1 MAEARKA
8 AKNARRIVVKVGSGV
23 LSNRGALRRRIF
35 TEIARQVSELW
46 DAGRQVVLVSSGS
59 IAMGSRTLG
68 WSHPGRSI
76 PEKQAAAAVG
86 QIGLSELYRRRFA
99 SHGRQVAQVLVTR
112 SGLDDRERFL
122 NARRTLLTLL
132 SLGVV
137 PVVNENDTV
146 ATEEIRFG
154 DNDSLS
160 ATVVNLVAADLLV
173 ILTDVDGLHT
183 RPPEPRKRKPPLYG
197 VIESITPEIERAAG
211 GSASA
216 FGRGG
221 MVTKLAAAQSA
232 ARSGAATVVCNGAR
246 RNVITQVASGEPV
259 GTLFASGS
267 RLASRKHW
275 LAFTAHPRGR
285 LVVDEGAARALVE
298 GGRSLLPAGIVAV
311 DGSFGI
317 GDPVSCVDERE
328 REIARGLAAYAS
340 ADVKRIKGVSTR
352 RITQLLGYSNGDEV
366 IHRDDLVLLGSDVQ
380 G

>member
-1 MAEARKA
+1 MAERRGA
-8 AKNARRIVVKVGSGV
+8 AKDARRIVVKVGSGV
-23 LSNRGALRRRIF
+23 LSNQGALRLRVF
-35 TEIARQVSELW
+35 TEIARQISELC
-46 DAGRQVVLVSSGS
+46 DSGRQVVLVSSGS

-86 QIGLSELYRRRFA
+86 QIGLSDLYRRRFA
-99 SHGRQVAQVLVTR
+99 RYGKQVAQVLVTR

-122 NARRTLLTLL
+122 NARRTLVTLL
-132 SLGVV
+132 SLDVV
-137 PVVNENDTV
+137 PIVNENDTV

-160 ATVVNLVAADLLV
+160 ATVVNLIAADLLL

-183 RPPEPRKRKPPLYG
+183 RAPEPRRRKPPLYG

-211 GSASA
+211 GSTSA

-221 MVTKLAAAQSA
+221 MVTKLAAARSA
-232 ARSGAATVVCNGAR
+232 AHSGAATVLCNGTAR
-246 RNVITQVASGEPV
+246 DVITQVAAGEPV

-285 LVVDEGAARALVE
+285 VVVDEGAVHALVE
-298 GGRSLLPAGIVAV
+298 RGRSLLPAGILDVE
-311 DGSFGI
+311 GSFGI
-317 GDPVSCVDERE
+317 GDPISCVDERD
-328 REIARGLAAYAS
+328 REFARGLAAYAS
-340 ADVKRIKGVSTR
+340 ADVNRIKGVSTR

-366 IHRDDLVLLGSDVQ
+366 IHRDDLVLLGSDIEE
-380 G
+380 

>member
-1 MAEARKA
+1 MAELRKA
-8 AKNARRIVVKVGSGV
+8 ARDARRIVVKVGSGV
-23 LSNRGALRRRIF
+23 LTDRGVLRRRIF
-35 TEIARQVSELW
+35 AEIARQISELC

-99 SHGRQVAQVLVTR
+99 RHRRQVAQVLVTR
-112 SGLDDRERFL
+112 GGLDDRERFL
-122 NARRTLLTLL
+122 NARRTLVTLL
-132 SLGVV
+132 ALGVV

-160 ATVVNLVAADLLV
+160 ATVVNLVAAELLV

-211 GSASA
+211 GSGSA

-221 MVTKLAAAQSA
+221 MVTKLAAARSA
-232 ARSGAATVVCNGAR
+232 AQSGAATVLCNGR
-246 RNVITQVASGEPV
+246 TRNVVTRVAAGEPL
-259 GTLFASGS
+259 GTLIASGS

-285 LVVDEGAARALVE
+285 LVVDPGAVRALVE
-298 GGRSLLPAGIVAV
+298 KGRSLLPAGIVGV
-311 DGSFGI
+311 EGSFGI
-317 GDPVSCVDERE
+317 GDPVSCVDQRHRE
-328 REIARGLAAYAS
+328 FARGLVAYAA
-340 ADVKRIKGVSTR
+340 ADVHRIQGASTR
-352 RITQLLGYSNGDEV
+352 KIAQLLGYSNGDEV
-366 IHRDDLVLLGSDVQ
+366 IHRDDLVILGGDLR

>member
-1 MAEARKA
+1 MAEVRQVARD
-8 AKNARRIVVKVGSGV
+8 ARRIVVKVGSGV
-23 LSNRGALRRRIF
+23 LSNRGVLRQRIF
-35 TEIARQVSELW
+35 TEIARQVSELC

-86 QIGLSELYRRRFA
+86 QIGLSELYRKRFA
-99 SHGRQVAQVLVTR
+99 SQGRQVAQVLVTR
-112 SGLDDRERFL
+112 SGLDHRERFL

-173 ILTDVDGLHT
+173 ILTDVDGLHVH
-183 RPPEPRKRKPPLYG
+183 PPEPRKRKPTLYG
-197 VIESITPEIERAAG
+197 VIESITPEIVRAAG
-211 GSASA
+211 GSTSA

-232 ARSGAATVVCNGAR
+232 ARSGAATVVCNGTT
-246 RNVITQVASGEPV
+246 RNIITQVASGEPI

-285 LVVDEGAARALVE
+285 LVVDEGAVHALVE
-298 GGRSLLPAGIVAV
+298 RGRSLLPAGIIGV

-317 GDPVSCVDERE
+317 GDPVSCVDERQ
-328 REIARGLAAYAS
+328 REFARGLAAYAS
-340 ADVKRIKGVSTR
+340 ADVERIKGASTR
-352 RITQLLGYSNGDEV
+352 SITQLLGYSNGDEV

-380 G
+380 E

>member
-183 RPPEPRKRKPPLYG
+183 RPPEPRRRKPPLYG

>member
-8 AKNARRIVVKVGSGV
+8 AKDARRIVVKVGSGV

-112 SGLDDRERFL
+112 GGLDDRERFL

-183 RPPEPRKRKPPLYG
+183 RPPEPRRRKPPLYG
-197 VIESITPEIERAAG
+197 VIESITPEIEGAAG

-232 ARSGAATVVCNGAR
+232 ARSGAATVVCNGTR

-285 LVVDEGAARALVE
+285 LVVDAGAARALVE
-298 GGRSLLPAGIVAV
+298 RGRSLLPAGIVGV

-328 REIARGLAAYAS
+328 RELARGLAAYAS